1 MKFSI
6 VIPIYNTEKYVE
18 TAILS
23 VLNQTYSDYELICIN
38 DGSTDES
45 EIILN
50 RFADNQK
57 IVIIKND
64 DNQGPL
70 SVRLTG
76 IKYAAGDYILFLD
89 SDDWL
94 ELNALYSLSAV
105 LKKNLYDYVEFRY
118 YEVKNGIKTKNFFFR
133 EDKEKNFTDVLLS
146 KANHTIWN
154 KCFRSAF
161 IKPIFEQ
168 PSGFFSI
175 FNEDY
180 YQMVIIEYYAKKRKL
195 IHVPLY
201 NYRLDSGITNTGNF
215 SNAEKFKLIDI
226 SLNNVYENL
235 CEFFRKESHEEYISY
250 VTKYNDSRYLNSL
263 KETNSK
269 EVIDI
274 VKKRFGEDGFLLL
287 LLKEINNLD
296 KEIKKIHP
304 SYRLLSPITNFFKK
318 LLKFLRLIRD
328 YILERL

>member
-1 MKFSI
+1 MP
-6 VIPIYNTEKYVE
+6 VYNTARYLEA
-18 TAILS
+18 AILS

-45 EIILN
+45 EVILN
-50 RFADNQK
+50 CFTDNQK

-76 IKYAAGDYILFLD
+76 IKCAVGDYILFLD
-89 SDDWL
+89 SDDRL
-94 ELNALYSLSAV
+94 EPNALYSLSAV
-105 LKKNLYDYVEFRY
+105 LKKTIYDYVEFRY
-118 YEVKNGIKTKNFFFR
+118 YEVKNGIKTKNFLFK
-133 EDKEKNFTDVLLS
+133 EDNKKNFTDVLLS

-154 KCFRSAF
+154 KCFRSTF

-168 PSGFFSI
+168 ETGFFSI

-195 IHVPLY
+195 IHLPLY
-201 NYRLDSGITNTGNF
+201 NYRLDSGITNIGNF

-226 SLNNVYENL
+226 SLNNVYQNL
-235 CEFFRKESHEEYISY
+235 CEFFKKECHEEYIPY
-250 VTKYNDSRYLNSL
+250 ITKYNDSRYLNSL

-269 EVIDI
+269 EVIGI
-274 VKKRFGEDGFLLL
+274 VKKRLGEDGFLLL

-296 KEIKKIHP
+296 KEIKKIYP
-304 SYRLLSPITNFFKK
+304 SYRLLSPVT
-318 LLKFLRLIRD
+318 KFLRKILKLLRCIRD